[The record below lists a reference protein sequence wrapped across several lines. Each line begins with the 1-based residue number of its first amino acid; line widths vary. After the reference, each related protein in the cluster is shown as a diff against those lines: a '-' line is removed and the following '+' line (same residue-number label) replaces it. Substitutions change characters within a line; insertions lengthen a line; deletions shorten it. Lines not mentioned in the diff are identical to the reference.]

1 MGQDMPEHYYEVLR
15 TSRGWLGVLG
25 SAQGIRRTTLP
36 AGTREAALAGLGPE
50 VSQAQERPGAF
61 ARFHGEV
68 EEYFQGRR
76 SRLEAPLDLSGAPE
90 FFRRAWQACRSI
102 PAGETRSYGWLAVQA
117 GRPGAARAA
126 GQAMARNPVPL
137 VVPCHRVVGSDG
149 HLHGFGGG
157 LPMKAWLLSLDQGTA
172 PSADSGQ
179 ALDPRAAGFDP
190 APTRGIPMAGDG
202 NRF

>member
-1 MGQDMPEHYYEVLR
+1 MSDRYYEILQ

-25 SAQGIRRTTLP
+25 SDRGIRHTTLP
-36 AGTREAALAGLGPE
+36 ADTREIALAGLGPE
-50 VSQAQERPGAF
+50 TQRAQERPGAF
-61 ARFHGEV
+61 ARFHREV

-76 SRLEAPLDLSGAPE
+76 SRLEAPLDLSGTPE

-102 PAGETRSYGWLAVQA
+102 PAGETRSYGWLADQA

-149 HLHGFGGG
+149 HLRGFGGG
-157 LPMKAWLLSLDQGTA
+157 LPMKAWLLSLDQGVPCTHSRG
-172 PSADSGQ
+172 PDGQ
-179 ALDPRAAGFDP
+179 
-190 APTRGIPMAGDG
+190 
-202 NRF
+202 

>member
-1 MGQDMPEHYYEVLR
+1 M
-15 TSRGWLGVLG
+15 
-25 SAQGIRRTTLP
+25 
-36 AGTREAALAGLGPE
+36 
-50 VSQAQERPGAF
+50 
-61 ARFHGEV
+61 
-68 EEYFQGRR
+68 
-76 SRLEAPLDLSGAPE
+76 EAPLDLSGAPE

-102 PAGETRSYGWLAVQA
+102 PAGETRSYGWLAAQA
-117 GRPGAARAA
+117 GRPRAARAA

-149 HLHGFGGG
+149 HLRGFGGG

-179 ALDPRAAGFDP
+179 ALDSRAAGFDP
-190 APTRGIPMAGDG
+190 APTHGVPMAGDG

>member
-1 MGQDMPEHYYEVLR
+1 MRGDMPELFYDVLH
-15 TSRGWLGVLG
+15 TGRGWLGVLG
-25 SAQGIRRTTLP
+25 SDRGIRRTTLP
-36 AGTREAALAGLGPE
+36 AATPEAAMAGLGPE
-50 VSQAQERPGAF
+50 MKEAQERPGAF
-61 ARFHGEV
+61 AQFHREV

-76 SRLEAPLDLSGAPE
+76 SRLEAPLDLSGTTE

-102 PAGETRSYGWLAVQA
+102 PAGETRSYGWLAAQA

-157 LPMKAWLLSLDQGTA
+157 LPMKAWLLSLDQGT
-172 PSADSGQ
+172 PWTHLRGPDGQ
-179 ALDPRAAGFDP
+179 
-190 APTRGIPMAGDG
+190 
-202 NRF
+202 